1 MFNSKTKNYNIYTYE
16 ITTNEYNEEI
26 KSPVLFKTIPMF
38 ISLLNHADLATND
51 VNILNSTYMAITTDD
66 TLQRG
71 MIIDNKYE
79 ITYVLDNGRDIYLTL
94 TEVQN
99 G

>member
-1 MFNSKTKNYNIYTYE
+1 MFNNKMSNYNVYTYE
-16 ITTNEYNEEI
+16 ITTNDYNEEI
-26 KSPVLFKTIPMF
+26 KSPVLFKTVPMF

-51 VNILNSTYMAITTDD
+51 VNILDSTYMAITNDN

-71 MIIDNKYE
+71 MVVNNQYE
-79 ITYVLDNGRDIYLTL
+79 ITYVLQNGRDIFLTL
-94 TEVQN
+94 KEVQN